1 MDFYYPLART
11 LLQKAQKISLLI
23 LDVDGV
29 LSDGKIYYSNTGDQA
44 KSFHIQDG
52 LGLVLLRDA
61 NIQSAIVTG
70 RDDYC
75 VAKRVKELKI
85 PYYYPANRYKAAALA
100 DLLQKTGLKNENCAY
115 IGDDIIDLPIL
126 KQVGLATAVKNAHPL
141 ILPYCDYICQHK
153 GGEGA
158 VREVIDLILYSQ
170 DKLSTDEEQFK

>member
-1 MDFYYPLART
+1 MNFYYPLTST

-29 LSDGKIYYSNTGDQA
+29 LSDGKVYYSNVGSEV

-61 NIQSAIVTG
+61 GIQSAVITG
-70 RDDYC
+70 RNDYC
-75 VAKRVKELKI
+75 VAKRVEELKI
-85 PYYYPANRYKAAALA
+85 PHYYPASRYKLTAFN

-126 KQVGLATAVKNAHPL
+126 KRVGLAATVNNAHPL
-141 ILPYCDYICQHK
+141 ISPHCDYVCHRK

-158 VREVIDLILYSQ
+158 VREIADLILAAQ
-170 DKLSTDEEQFK
+170 GKLSIDEEQFK